1 MKLGRNDLKILD
13 DDGRE
18 VPKRPSRLTASERQ
32 SAHQTAR
39 EAVAARAAKF
49 AALCARHGVEG
60 VLQEAGFGADGAAR
74 ATAEL
79 LTAEAPPTA
88 IVFDSDEMA
97 LSGAHVVLESG
108 AEIPGDVAIA
118 SYEDSP
124 LARTHRPPISAIG
137 RSAVEYGRVAARR
150 MLEIIAGW
158 GSAGAGEAARGE
170 SRAIEPELLV
180 RGSTDPGAEP
190 TSPPISLRG

>member
-1 MKLGRNDLKILD
+1 MAG
-13 DDGRE
+13 
-18 VPKRPSRLTASERQ
+18 TAEFLHTAQRD
-32 SAHQTAR
+32 QT
-39 EAVAARAAKF
+39 F
-49 AALCARHGVEG
+49 TALCAQLGVEG

-79 LTAEAPPTA
+79 LAAQTSPTA

-97 LSGAHVVLESG
+97 LSGARVVLESG
-108 AEIPGDVAIA
+108 ADIPGDVAIA

-124 LARTHRPPISAIG
+124 LARTHRPSITAIG

-158 GSAGAGEAARGE
+158 STSGASETAQTE
-170 SRAIEPELLV
+170 SRAIDPELLV

-190 TSPPISLRG
+190 ASAPTGSRG